1 MKLSLG
7 ISPCPNDTFIF
18 DALINGNINTG
29 GLSFDVRLADVQ
41 TLNEWA
47 LANKLDITKLSY
59 GVWPLLQTSYHL
71 LQSGGALGTCVG
83 PLLITRPERFTEWK
97 KGNLQNP
104 VVALPGKNTT
114 AHFLFNYAYQGVIGK
129 KFMPFH
135 LIETAIINGD
145 ADAGVIIHE
154 NRFTYADRGL
164 VLIEDLGQYWET
176 KTALPI
182 PLGGIVAK
190 KSLDKAIIHQVDQ
203 CIAASL
209 QYAWQNHYPELS
221 DFVKQHAQ
229 EMHPGVM
236 KQHID
241 LYVNDYSM
249 RLGSTGMQAV
259 DMLLQQANLL
269 H

>member
-18 DALINGNINTG
+18 DALIHGHIDTG
-29 GLSFDVRLADVQ
+29 GLSFNVYLEDVQ

-59 GVWPLLQTSYHL
+59 GVWPLIQSTYHL
-71 LQSGGALGTCVG
+71 LQSGGALGRGVG
-83 PLLITRPERFTEWK
+83 PLFITLPERLNAWK
-97 KGNLQNP
+97 QGNLQNP
-104 VVALPGKNTT
+104 IVALPGKNTT
-114 AHFLFNYAYQGVIGK
+114 AHFLFNYAYTGDVHK

-135 LIETAIINGD
+135 KIETAVVNGD

-164 VLIEDLGQYWET
+164 VLIEDLGHYWET

-190 KSLDKAIIHQVDQ
+190 KSLDQAVIQKVDQ
-203 CIAASL
+203 CVAASL
-209 QYAWQNHYPELS
+209 QYAWQNHYPDLS
-221 DFVKQHAQ
+221 DFVKKHAQ
-229 EMHPGVM
+229 EMQPEVM

-249 RLGSTGMQAV
+249 QLGSNGMQAV
-259 DMLLQQANLL
+259 EMLIQQARLL